1 MKKPVHITV
10 KKAAVWAVIINTLE
24 ILAALALLV
33 LAVFF
38 PSGLSQRAETVLLI
52 LLTGIVVWGAA
63 VDIREALFA
72 GRLSRRFRGL
82 DRTVTEMS
90 DFNRALRAQRH
101 DFMGHLQ
108 VVSSLLEME
117 EYADA
122 KEYISKV
129 SGDVRSLSTFMR
141 TACVPVNALLR
152 AKSAECGA
160 KGISLTVEARA
171 SWDKLP
177 LPGWEMCRVLGNLID
192 NAADALAGRSDAR
205 ITVTLTESEKECAF
219 TVENNGPDIPKGL
232 LGTLFEAGVSS
243 KGKGRGMGLYISK
256 KILQD
261 AGGTLTCESE
271 NGTTRFSGRVPKA
284 AEGVTTQ
291 G

>member
-1 MKKPVHITV
+1 MKKPVHIAV
-10 KKAAVWAVIINTLE
+10 KKAAVWAVIINALE

-38 PSGLSQRAETVLLI
+38 PSALSRRAETVLLV

-63 VDIREALFA
+63 VDIREALIA

-82 DRTVTEMS
+82 DRTVNEMS

-101 DFMGHLQ
+101 DFLNHLQ

-122 KEYISKV
+122 KDYIRRV
-129 SGDVRSLSTFMR
+129 SGDVRSLSAFMR

-152 AKSAECGA
+152 AKTAECDA
-160 KGISLTVEARA
+160 KGISLVINAKA
-171 SWDKLP
+171 SWEALP

-192 NAADALAGRSDAR
+192 NAADALAGRADAR
-205 ITVTLTESEKECAF
+205 ITVTLSENDSECAF
-219 TVENNGPDIPKGL
+219 TVENNGPDIPAGL
-232 LGTLFEAGVSS
+232 LGTVFDAGISS
-243 KGKGRGMGLYISK
+243 KGEGRGMGLYISR
-256 KILQD
+256 KILSD
-261 AGGTLTCESE
+261 VGGALTCESG
-271 NGTTRFSGRVPKA
+271 NGVTRFSGKVPKGRTDS
-284 AEGVTTQ
+284 EKE
-291 G
+291 